1 MAVSAFKSSS
11 RRGNPW
17 SSSTKM
23 AASDKESKQESA
35 KPKVPPRRSRSV
47 SAFSRNHLDI
57 SSNDFLIK
65 RDNPLFCTNDSPH
78 ETTTLKAASV
88 DGNRRGRSVSRNA
101 SVDKRVSGIGRSLS
115 RVDTGRRGRS
125 VSSRGQYMNCES
137 EVEQEDRISLKFEEN
152 RHNLKTPSNQPL
164 DGSAANLSCTLTSSS
179 AEAEEKTIKA
189 VCEQMK
195 TFQGDNLESDASG
208 IYETVRSEVRRA
220 ISDIQKDLQS
230 CDDVLVDL
238 PVTLY
243 NGFYLELDL
252 IHSAMG
258 RNNTAAIASASLTDI
273 SPDLISPAAVELVLD
288 IRREYAEKLKQVNVK
303 ICHALGRS
311 KRSSVGFIY
320 IVSQERAARLRAD
333 LDVEEHHGLE
343 LSRILKEVLPDPNT
357 PNVRKSR
364 PGRKSS
370 TERRKMS
377 KRLTEEAMAY
387 FDECVSLST
396 FDGSDFSSQEDPLL
410 NSLGVA
416 TPAVAS
422 VCLPHASSSVSASYC
437 PDNCLNDKQLM
448 DSRNEILQLVDCWFR
463 CSQDALELTASSSSK
478 EHTQDQVGLF
488 STDKVWGRRFSFE
501 PSETFDF
508 QQDIMK
514 YVKNFEKDTDKV
526 NIDPKIITST
536 NYDLDDYNLQTS
548 SQSLLFDRVFLKNR
562 LESGSLLLC
571 SGGIAI
577 SSSPFASII

>member
-23 AASDKESKQESA
+23 ATSDKESKQESA

-137 EVEQEDRISLKFEEN
+137 EVEQEERISLKFEEN

-230 CDDVLVDL
+230 
-238 PVTLY
+238 
-243 NGFYLELDL
+243 
-252 IHSAMG
+252 AMG

-273 SPDLISPAAVELVLD
+273 SPDLVSPAAVELVLD
-288 IRREYAEKLKQVNVK
+288 IRREYAEKLKQ
-303 ICHALGRS
+303 
-311 KRSSVGFIY
+311 
-320 IVSQERAARLRAD
+320 SQERAARLRAD

-437 PDNCLNDKQLM
+437 PDNCLNDKQ
-448 DSRNEILQLVDCWFR
+448 DCWFR

-488 STDKVWGRRFSFE
+488 STDKVWGQRFSFE